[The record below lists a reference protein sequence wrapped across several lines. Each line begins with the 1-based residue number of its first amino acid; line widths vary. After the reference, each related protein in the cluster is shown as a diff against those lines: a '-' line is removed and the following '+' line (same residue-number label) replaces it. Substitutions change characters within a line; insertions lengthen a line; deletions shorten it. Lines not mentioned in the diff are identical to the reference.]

1 MNNVVGR
8 PWFIRE
14 LYKTEKVEESNVNGE
29 TYGLK
34 TTCRSQPGRDS
45 DRRDSD
51 RDSEKFQDSSLG
63 IRFLSHMSYLVGAN
77 CKIWCIFK
85 NDLTELKFLQFVT

>member
-8 PWFIRE
+8 PWFICE

-34 TTCRSQPGRDS
+34 TACRSQTGRDS
-45 DRRDSD
+45 DR
-51 RDSEKFQDSSLG
+51 E
-63 IRFLSHMSYLVGAN
+63 RF
-77 CKIWCIFK
+77 
-85 NDLTELKFLQFVT
+85 